1 MANMIDYN
9 KNLIFK
15 KSRELLKKS
24 FRKNLI
30 LILYQNR
37 NENQFNMGDLAYWP
51 SAKPLSK
58 KDKFVKN
65 RDFIKN
71 LDHID
76 QIWEKLKFKF
86 GDTLAV
92 CDLRGKCKEKFSYSE
107 LADLITKVSFSFK
120 NYGLKK
126 GDVVTVI
133 SENSPRWLVV
143 DQGLMRLGAINA
155 VRGINSPS
163 VELDYIIGH
172 SNSVGLIVQS
182 KEIWLKLNNKEE
194 LKKRLKFII
203 NLEDEQF
210 ESLISWSTF
219 ISSVEKENSQNNNLE
234 KFNPEID
241 DVATILYTSGTT
253 GKPKGVPLTHANF
266 LHQIINLAYIA
277 DPEPGTSVLSVLP
290 IWHSYERSAEYFFFS
305 CGCSQYYTIPKF
317 LKDDI
322 TQIKPVVM
330 ATVPRLWEAIHD
342 GFFQALKKMP
352 SKKQKLIK
360 FLISNSSV
368 FKRSLRK
375 IRNIDINQITFKSKI
390 PLLGSVISRYPLH
403 KLSTIFLWPN
413 ILRQLC
419 GEKLK
424 FPING
429 GGALPEHVDLFFESL
444 GVDVLVGYGLTET
457 SPVLTCRRRELN
469 VRGSSGQPL
478 AFTEIKIVNDDKK
491 KILKFR
497 EVGKILVRGP
507 QVMKGYLNNE
517 IATNDVLSKDGWFD
531 TGDLG
536 FLIPNGSLFITGR
549 AKDTIVLS
557 SGENIEP
564 NPLETEILSSEFI
577 NQIQLVGQDK
587 KCLTALVVPNVELV
601 KSKFLEEDL
610 SKLNLN
616 KKIGTFF
623 KSQINNLLK
632 SRLGA
637 RSEEQILDCY
647 FVDPFTL
654 KNGLLTQ
661 TLKQKEGNRKKYLYK

>member
-1 MANMIDYN
+1 
-9 KNLIFK
+9 
-15 KSRELLKKS
+15 
-24 FRKNLI
+24 
-30 LILYQNR
+30 
-37 NENQFNMGDLAYWP
+37 MGDLAYWP
-51 SAKPLSK
+51 AAKPLSK
-58 KDKFVKN
+58 KNTFAKN

-76 QIWEKLKFKF
+76 QIWEKLKFKC

-92 CDLRGKCKEKFSYSE
+92 CDLRGKYKEKFSYSE
-107 LADLITKVSFSFK
+107 LADLITKVSFSFE

-133 SENSPRWLVV
+133 SENSPRWLAV

-577 NQIQLVGQDK
+577 NQIQLVGQDQ

-616 KKIGTFF
+616 KNIAAFF

-637 RSEEQILDCY
+637 RLEEQILDCY
-647 FVDPFTL
+647 FVDAFTL
-654 KNGLLTQ
+654 ENGLLTQ
-661 TLKQKEGNRKKYLYK
+661 TLKQKRKEIEKKYSLQIENMYENKFSKKI

>member
-1 MANMIDYN
+1 MN
-9 KNLIFK
+9 
-15 KSRELLKKS
+15 
-24 FRKNLI
+24 
-30 LILYQNR
+30 
-37 NENQFNMGDLAYWP
+37 DLAYCRGDK
-51 SAKPLSK
+51 SLSRN
-58 KDKFVKN
+58 DKFTIN
-65 RDFIKN
+65 RNDIEK
-71 LDHID
+71 LIHVD
-76 QIWEKLKFKF
+76 QIWEYLKFKC
-86 GDTLAV
+86 GDILAV
-92 CDLRGKCKEKFSYSE
+92 SDLRGKNKEKYFYSE
-107 LADLITKVSFSFK
+107 LADLITKVSKSFM
-120 NYGLKK
+120 NYGLVK

-133 SENSPRWLVV
+133 SENSPRWLIA

-163 VELDYIIGH
+163 VELEYIIEH

-182 KEIWLKLNNKEE
+182 KETWLKLNQKEE
-194 LKKRLKFII
+194 LKKRLKFVI

-210 ESLISWSTF
+210 ESLISWSQF
-219 ISSVEKENSQNNNLE
+219 IKGGEKEYAQNNVFEEDNLQI
-234 KFNPEID
+234 N

-253 GKPKGVPLTHANF
+253 GKPKGVPLTHANL

-277 DPEPGTSVLSVLP
+277 DPDPGTSVLSVLP

-305 CGCSQYYTIPKF
+305 CGCTQYYTIPKF

-322 TQIKPVVM
+322 KQIKPVVM

-352 SKKQKLIK
+352 SNKQRLLK
-360 FLISNSSV
+360 FLIKNSSV
-368 FKRSLRK
+368 FKKNLRK
-375 IRNIDINQITFKSKI
+375 IKNLDINQTTLIAKI
-390 PLLGSVISRYPLH
+390 PLLVSFVFRFPLH
-403 KLSTIFLWPN
+403 KFSTIILWPS

-444 GVDVLVGYGLTET
+444 GIDVLVGYGLTET
-457 SPVLTCRRRELN
+457 SPVLTCRRRDLN

-478 AFTEIKIVNDDKK
+478 KFTEIKIVNENKK

-497 EVGKILVRGP
+497 EIGKILVKGP
-507 QVMKGYLNNE
+507 QVMKGYLNND
-517 IATNDVLSKDGWFD
+517 IATKEVLSKDGWFD

-587 KCLTALVVPNVELV
+587 KCLTALVVPNIELV
-601 KSKFLEEDL
+601 ENKFLEGDI

-616 KKIGTFF
+616 KNIGSFF
-623 KSQINNLLK
+623 KFQINNLLK
-632 SRLGA
+632 NRLGS

-647 FVDPFTL
+647 FVDAFTL
-654 KNGLLTQ
+654 ENGLLTQ
-661 TLKQKEGNRKKYLYK
+661 TLKQKRKEIEKLYSSQIENMYEKQIKKENLI

>member
-1 MANMIDYN
+1 MD
-9 KNLIFK
+9 
-15 KSRELLKKS
+15 
-24 FRKNLI
+24 
-30 LILYQNR
+30 
-37 NENQFNMGDLAYWP
+37 DLAYWP

-58 KDKFVKN
+58 KDKFAKN

-71 LDHID
+71 LHHID
-76 QIWEKLKFKF
+76 QIWEKLKFKC

-92 CDLRGKCKEKFSYSE
+92 CDLRGKYKEKFSYSE

-120 NYGLKK
+120 NYGLVK

-133 SENSPRWLVV
+133 SENSPRWLAV

-163 VELDYIIGH
+163 VELDYIIEH

-182 KEIWLKLNNKEE
+182 KEIWQKLNNKEE
-194 LKKRLKFII
+194 LKKRLKFIV

-210 ESLISWSTF
+210 ESLIGWSKF
-219 ISSVEKENSQNNNLE
+219 ISSGEKENSQKNNLE
-234 KFNPEID
+234 KDNPEID

-277 DPEPGTSVLSVLP
+277 DPVPGTSVLSVLP

-305 CGCSQYYTIPKF
+305 CGCSQYYTVPKF

-352 SKKQKLIK
+352 TKKQTLIK

-368 FKRSLRK
+368 FKKSLRK
-375 IRNIDINQITFKSKI
+375 IRNLDINQITFKSKV
-390 PLLGSVISRYPLH
+390 PLLGSIIGRYPLH

-497 EVGKILVRGP
+497 EVGKILVKGP

-517 IATNDVLSKDGWFD
+517 LATKDVLSKDGWFD

-587 KCLTALVVPNVELV
+587 KCLTALVVPNFELV
-601 KSKFLEEDL
+601 KNKFLEEDL

-616 KKIGTFF
+616 KNIGIFF

-637 RSEEQILDCY
+637 RLEEQILDCY
-647 FVDPFTL
+647 FVEAFTL
-654 KNGLLTQ
+654 ENGLLTQ
-661 TLKQKEGNRKKYLYK
+661 TLKQKRKEVEKKYSLQIENMYENKFSKKI

>member
-1 MANMIDYN
+1 
-9 KNLIFK
+9 
-15 KSRELLKKS
+15 
-24 FRKNLI
+24 
-30 LILYQNR
+30 
-37 NENQFNMGDLAYWP
+37 MGDLAYWP
-51 SAKPLSK
+51 STKPLSK
-58 KDKFVKN
+58 KDKFAKN
-65 RDFIKN
+65 RDFIKT

-76 QIWEKLKFKF
+76 QIWEKLKFKC

-92 CDLRGKCKEKFSYSE
+92 CDLRGKYKEKFSYSE

-120 NYGLKK
+120 NYGLVK
-126 GDVVTVI
+126 GDVVTII

-163 VELDYIIGH
+163 VELDYIIKH

-182 KEIWLKLNNKEE
+182 KEIWLKLDNKEE

-203 NLEDEQF
+203 NLEDEEF
-210 ESLISWSTF
+210 ESLISWNKF
-219 ISSVEKENSQNNNLE
+219 IRVAEKENSQNNNLQ
-234 KFNPEID
+234 KFNPKID

-352 SKKQKLIK
+352 FKKQKLIK

-497 EVGKILVRGP
+497 EVGKILVKGP

-517 IATNDVLSKDGWFD
+517 LATKDVLSKDGWFD

-587 KCLTALVVPNVELV
+587 KCLTALVVPNLELV
-601 KSKFLEEDL
+601 KNKFLEEDL

-616 KKIGTFF
+616 KNIGTFF

-647 FVDPFTL
+647 FVDGFTL
-654 KNGLLTQ
+654 ENGLLTQ
-661 TLKQKEGNRKKYLYK
+661 TLKQKRKEIEKKYLLQIENMYENKFSKKI

>member
-1 MANMIDYN
+1 
-9 KNLIFK
+9 
-15 KSRELLKKS
+15 
-24 FRKNLI
+24 
-30 LILYQNR
+30 
-37 NENQFNMGDLAYWP
+37 MGDLAYWP
-51 SAKPLSK
+51 AAKPLSK
-58 KDKFVKN
+58 KNTFAKN

-76 QIWEKLKFKF
+76 QIWEKLKFKC

-92 CDLRGKCKEKFSYSE
+92 SDLRGKCKEKFSYSE

-120 NYGLKK
+120 NYGLVK

-133 SENSPRWLVV
+133 SENSPRWLLV
-143 DQGLMRLGAINA
+143 DQGLMRVGVINS

-210 ESLISWSTF
+210 ESLISWSKF

-234 KFNPEID
+234 RFNPEID

-375 IRNIDINQITFKSKI
+375 IRNLDINQITFKSKI
-390 PLLGSVISRYPLH
+390 PLLATVIGRYPLH
-403 KLSTIFLWPN
+403 KLSSIFLWPN

-457 SPVLTCRRRELN
+457 SPVLTCRRRELY

-517 IATNDVLSKDGWFD
+517 IATKDVLSKDGWFD

-536 FLIPNGSLFITGR
+536 FQIPNGSLFITGR

-587 KCLTALVVPNVELV
+587 KCLTALVVPNVE
-601 KSKFLEEDL
+601 
-610 SKLNLN
+610 
-616 KKIGTFF
+616 
-623 KSQINNLLK
+623 
-632 SRLGA
+632 
-637 RSEEQILDCY
+637 
-647 FVDPFTL
+647 
-654 KNGLLTQ
+654 
-661 TLKQKEGNRKKYLYK
+661 

>member
-1 MANMIDYN
+1 
-9 KNLIFK
+9 
-15 KSRELLKKS
+15 
-24 FRKNLI
+24 
-30 LILYQNR
+30 
-37 NENQFNMGDLAYWP
+37 MGDLAYWP

-58 KDKFVKN
+58 KDKFAKN

-71 LDHID
+71 LHHVD
-76 QIWEKLKFKF
+76 QIWEKLKSKC

-92 CDLRGKCKEKFSYSE
+92 CDLRGKYKEKFSYSE

-120 NYGLKK
+120 NYGLVK

-163 VELDYIIGH
+163 VELDYIIEH

-210 ESLISWSTF
+210 ESSISWTKF

-322 TQIKPVVM
+322 TQIKPLVM

-342 GFFQALKKMP
+342 GFFQVLKKMP

-375 IRNIDINQITFKSKI
+375 IRNLDINQITFKSKI
-390 PLLGSVISRYPLH
+390 PLLGAVIARYPLH

-429 GGALPEHVDLFFESL
+429 GGALLEHVDLFFESL

-497 EVGKILVRGP
+497 EVGKILVKGP

-517 IATNDVLSKDGWFD
+517 SATKDVLSKDGWFD

-601 KSKFLEEDL
+601 ESKFLEEDL

-616 KKIGTFF
+616 KSVGTFF

-654 KNGLLTQ
+654 ENGLLTQ
-661 TLKQKEGNRKKYLYK
+661 TLKQKRKEIEKKYSLHIENMYENKFSKKI

>member
-1 MANMIDYN
+1 
-9 KNLIFK
+9 
-15 KSRELLKKS
+15 
-24 FRKNLI
+24 
-30 LILYQNR
+30 
-37 NENQFNMGDLAYWP
+37 MGDLAYWP
-51 SAKPLSK
+51 AAKPLSK
-58 KDKFVKN
+58 KNTFAKN

-76 QIWEKLKFKF
+76 QIWEKLKFKC

-92 CDLRGKCKEKFSYSE
+92 CDLRGKYKEKFSYSE
-107 LADLITKVSFSFK
+107 LADLITKVSSSFE

-133 SENSPRWLVV
+133 SENSPRWLAV

-163 VELDYIIGH
+163 VELDYIIEH

-210 ESLISWSTF
+210 ESLISWSKF

-234 KFNPEID
+234 KFNPKID

-457 SPVLTCRRRELN
+457 R
-469 VRGSSGQPL
+469 
-478 AFTEIKIVNDDKK
+478 K
-491 KILKFR
+491 
-497 EVGKILVRGP
+497 
-507 QVMKGYLNNE
+507 
-517 IATNDVLSKDGWFD
+517 
-531 TGDLG
+531 
-536 FLIPNGSLFITGR
+536 
-549 AKDTIVLS
+549 
-557 SGENIEP
+557 
-564 NPLETEILSSEFI
+564 
-577 NQIQLVGQDK
+577 
-587 KCLTALVVPNVELV
+587 
-601 KSKFLEEDL
+601 
-610 SKLNLN
+610 
-616 KKIGTFF
+616 GTFD
-623 KSQINNLLK
+623 LK
-632 SRLGA
+632 
-637 RSEEQILDCY
+637 
-647 FVDPFTL
+647 VV
-654 KNGLLTQ
+654 
-661 TLKQKEGNRKKYLYK
+661 

>member
-1 MANMIDYN
+1 MV
-9 KNLIFK
+9 
-15 KSRELLKKS
+15 
-24 FRKNLI
+24 
-30 LILYQNR
+30 
-37 NENQFNMGDLAYWP
+37 DLAYWP
-51 SAKPLSK
+51 SAKPVSVNSK
-58 KDKFVKN
+58 FAKN
-65 RDFIKN
+65 RDYIKN
-71 LDHID
+71 LNHVD
-76 QIWEKLKFKF
+76 QIWENLKLKY

-92 CDLRGKCKEKFSYSE
+92 SDLRGKYKEKFSYSE
-107 LADLITKVSFSFK
+107 LSDLITKVSFSFK
-120 NYGLKK
+120 NHGLEK
-126 GDVVTVI
+126 GDVVTLI
-133 SENSPRWLVV
+133 SENSPRWLIA

-155 VRGINSPS
+155 VRGTNSPS
-163 VELDYIIGH
+163 VELDYIINH

-182 KEIWLKLNNKEE
+182 KETWLKLNNKEE

-210 ESLISWSTF
+210 DSLISWSKF
-219 ISSVEKENSQNNNLE
+219 ISTGETKDSQNSFE
-234 KFNPEID
+234 KYNPRID

-253 GKPKGVPLTHANF
+253 GKPKGVPLTHANL
-266 LHQIINLAYIA
+266 LHQIINLAYVA

-342 GFFQALKKMP
+342 GFHQALKKMP
-352 SKKQKLIK
+352 SKKQKLIR

-375 IRNIDINQITFKSKI
+375 IRNLHINQITFKSKI
-390 PLLGSVISRYPLH
+390 PLLGSVIGRYPLH
-403 KLSTIFLWPN
+403 KLSTIFIWPN

-497 EVGKILVRGP
+497 EVGKILVKGP

-517 IATNDVLSKDGWFD
+517 SATKDVLSKDSWFD

-601 KSKFLEEDL
+601 KNKFLEEDL
-610 SKLNLN
+610 SQLNLN
-616 KKIGTFF
+616 KNIGTFF

-637 RSEEQILDCY
+637 RSEEQILDCF
-647 FVDPFTL
+647 FVDAFTL
-654 KNGLLTQ
+654 ENGLLTQ
-661 TLKQKEGNRKKYLYK
+661 TLKQKRKEIEKKYSLPIENMYENKFSKKI

>member
-1 MANMIDYN
+1 
-9 KNLIFK
+9 
-15 KSRELLKKS
+15 
-24 FRKNLI
+24 
-30 LILYQNR
+30 
-37 NENQFNMGDLAYWP
+37 MGDKAYWP

-58 KDKFVKN
+58 KDKFAKD
-65 RDFIKN
+65 RDFIEN
-71 LDHID
+71 LNHID
-76 QIWEKLKFKF
+76 QIWENLKFKC

-92 CDLRGKCKEKFSYSE
+92 CDLRGKYKEKFSYSE
-107 LADLITKVSFSFK
+107 LADLITKVSLSFK
-120 NYGLKK
+120 NYGLEK

-133 SENSPRWLVV
+133 SENSPRWLAV

-155 VRGINSPS
+155 VRGNNSPS
-163 VELDYIIGH
+163 VELEYIIEH

-203 NLEDEQF
+203 NLEDERF
-210 ESLISWSTF
+210 ESLISWNQF
-219 ISSVEKENSQNNNLE
+219 ISAEEQENSKNNIIE
-234 KFNPEID
+234 KFKPKID

-253 GKPKGVPLTHANF
+253 GKPKGVPLTHSNF
-266 LHQIINLAYIA
+266 LHQVINLAYIA

-305 CGCSQYYTIPKF
+305 CGCSQYYTTPKF

-322 TQIKPVVM
+322 KQIKPVVM

-360 FLISNSSV
+360 FLIINSSV

-375 IRNIDINQITFKSKI
+375 IRNLDINQITFKSKI
-390 PLLGSVISRYPLH
+390 PLLVSVICRYPLH

-457 SPVLTCRRRELN
+457 SPVLTCRKRELN

-497 EVGKILVRGP
+497 EVGRILVKGP

-517 IATNDVLSKDGWFD
+517 LATKDVLSKDGWFD

-564 NPLETEILSSEFI
+564 NPLETEILGSEFI
-577 NQIQLVGQDK
+577 NQVQLVGQDK
-587 KCLTALVVPNVELV
+587 KCLTALVVPNIEMV
-601 KSKFLEEDL
+601 KNKFLEEDL
-610 SKLNLN
+610 SILNLN
-616 KKIGTFF
+616 KNIGTFF

-632 SRLGA
+632 GRLGA
-637 RSEEQILDCY
+637 RLEEQILDCY
-647 FVDPFTL
+647 FVDAFTL
-654 KNGLLTQ
+654 ENGLLTQ
-661 TLKQKEGNRKKYLYK
+661 TLKQKRKEIEKKYSSQIENMYENKFSKKI

>member
-1 MANMIDYN
+1 MD
-9 KNLIFK
+9 
-15 KSRELLKKS
+15 
-24 FRKNLI
+24 
-30 LILYQNR
+30 
-37 NENQFNMGDLAYWP
+37 DLAYWP
-51 SAKPLSK
+51 PAKFLST
-58 KDKFVKN
+58 KDKFAKN
-65 RDFIKN
+65 RDFINN
-71 LDHID
+71 LHHID
-76 QIWEKLKFKF
+76 QIWEKLKLKC

-92 CDLRGKCKEKFSYSE
+92 CDLRGKYKEKFSYSE
-107 LADLITKVSFSFK
+107 LADLITKVSLSFK
-120 NYGLKK
+120 NYGLVK

-163 VELDYIIGH
+163 VELDYIIEH

-194 LKKRLKFII
+194 LKKKLKFII

-210 ESLISWSTF
+210 ESLISWSKF
-219 ISSVEKENSQNNNLE
+219 ISSVEKENSQNNYLE
-234 KFNPEID
+234 KDNLEID

-352 SKKQKLIK
+352 SKKQKIIK

-375 IRNIDINQITFKSKI
+375 IRNLDINQVTFKSKI

-497 EVGKILVRGP
+497 EVGKILARGP

-517 IATNDVLSKDGWFD
+517 IATKDVLSKDGWFD

-587 KCLTALVVPNVELV
+587 KCLTALIVPNVELV

-616 KKIGTFF
+616 KNISTFF

-632 SRLGA
+632 SRLGS
-637 RSEEQILDCY
+637 RLEEQILDCY
-647 FVDPFTL
+647 FVDAFTL
-654 KNGLLTQ
+654 ENGLLTQ
-661 TLKQKEGNRKKYLYK
+661 TLKQKRKEIEKKYSIQIENMYENKFSKKI

>member
-1 MANMIDYN
+1 
-9 KNLIFK
+9 
-15 KSRELLKKS
+15 
-24 FRKNLI
+24 
-30 LILYQNR
+30 
-37 NENQFNMGDLAYWP
+37 MGDLAYWP
-51 SAKPLSK
+51 AAKPLSK
-58 KDKFVKN
+58 KNTFAKN

-76 QIWEKLKFKF
+76 QIWEKLKFKC

-92 CDLRGKCKEKFSYSE
+92 CDLRGKYKEKFSYSE
-107 LADLITKVSFSFK
+107 LADLITKVSSSFE

-478 AFTEIKIVNDDKK
+478 SFTEIKIVNDDKK
-491 KILKFR
+491 NILKFR

-616 KKIGTFF
+616 KSIGKFF

-637 RSEEQILDCY
+637 RLEEQILDCY
-647 FVDPFTL
+647 FVDAFTL
-654 KNGLLTQ
+654 ENGLLTQ
-661 TLKQKEGNRKKYLYK
+661 TLKQKRKEIEKKYSLQIENMYENKFSKKI

>member
-1 MANMIDYN
+1 
-9 KNLIFK
+9 
-15 KSRELLKKS
+15 
-24 FRKNLI
+24 
-30 LILYQNR
+30 
-37 NENQFNMGDLAYWP
+37 MGDLAYWP

-58 KDKFVKN
+58 KDQFAKN
-65 RDFIKN
+65 RDFIEN
-71 LDHID
+71 LHHID
-76 QIWEKLKFKF
+76 QIWEKLKFKC

-92 CDLRGKCKEKFSYSE
+92 CDLRGKYKEKFSYSE

-120 NYGLKK
+120 NYGLVK

-133 SENSPRWLVV
+133 SENSPRWLVA

-163 VELDYIIGH
+163 VELEYIIEH

-182 KEIWLKLNNKEE
+182 KEIWLNLNNKEE

-210 ESLISWSTF
+210 ESLISWNQF
-219 ISSVEKENSQNNNLE
+219 ISAGDKENSENNIIEN
-234 KFNPEID
+234 FNPKID

-322 TQIKPVVM
+322 TQIKPIVM

-390 PLLGSVISRYPLH
+390 LLLGSVISRYPLH

-497 EVGKILVRGP
+497 EVGKILVKGP

-517 IATNDVLSKDGWFD
+517 LATKDVLSKDGWFD

-577 NQIQLVGQDK
+577 NQI
-587 KCLTALVVPNVELV
+587 
-601 KSKFLEEDL
+601 SH
-610 SKLNLN
+610 
-616 KKIGTFF
+616 
-623 KSQINNLLK
+623 
-632 SRLGA
+632 
-637 RSEEQILDCY
+637 
-647 FVDPFTL
+647 
-654 KNGLLTQ
+654 
-661 TLKQKEGNRKKYLYK
+661 

>member
-1 MANMIDYN
+1 MN
-9 KNLIFK
+9 
-15 KSRELLKKS
+15 
-24 FRKNLI
+24 
-30 LILYQNR
+30 
-37 NENQFNMGDLAYWP
+37 DLAYWRG
-51 SAKPLSK
+51 
-58 KDKFVKN
+58 DKFLSRNDKFTSN
-65 RDFIKN
+65 RNDIEN
-71 LDHID
+71 LIHVD
-76 QIWEKLKFKF
+76 QIWEYLKFKC
-86 GDTLAV
+86 GNILAV
-92 CDLRGKCKEKFSYSE
+92 SDLRGKNKEKFSYNE
-107 LADLITKVSFSFK
+107 LADLITKVSKSFR
-120 NYGLKK
+120 NYGVVK
-126 GDVVTVI
+126 GDVVTLI
-133 SENSPRWLVV
+133 SENSPRWLIA

-163 VELDYIIGH
+163 VELDYIIEH

-182 KEIWLKLNNKEE
+182 KETWLKLNEKEKLE
-194 LKKRLKFII
+194 KKLKFII
-203 NLEDEQF
+203 NLEDEEF
-210 ESLISWSTF
+210 ENLISWSQF
-219 ISSVEKENSQNNNLE
+219 IKGGEKVHSQNNVFEKDNLQI
-234 KFNPEID
+234 N

-253 GKPKGVPLTHANF
+253 GKPKGVPLTHANL

-277 DPEPGTSVLSVLP
+277 DPKPGTSVLSVLP

-305 CGCSQYYTIPKF
+305 CGCTQYYTIPKF

-322 TQIKPVVM
+322 KQIKPVVM

-352 SKKQKLIK
+352 SNKQRLLK
-360 FLISNSSV
+360 FLIKNSSS
-368 FKRSLRK
+368 FKKNLRK
-375 IRNIDINQITFKSKI
+375 IKNLDINQISLIAKI
-390 PLLGSVISRYPLH
+390 PLLGSCFVRFPFH
-403 KLSTIFLWPN
+403 KLATIFLWPS

-444 GVDVLVGYGLTET
+444 GIDVLVGYGLTET

-478 AFTEIKIVNDDKK
+478 KFTEIKIVNEDKT
-491 KILKFR
+491 KILNFR
-497 EVGKILVRGP
+497 EIGKILVKGP

-517 IATNDVLSKDGWFD
+517 LATKDVLSKDGWFD

-587 KCLTALVVPNVELV
+587 KCLTALVVPNIEFVE
-601 KSKFLEEDL
+601 SKFLEKDF

-616 KKIGTFF
+616 KNVGSFF

-632 SRLGA
+632 NRLGS

-647 FVDPFTL
+647 FVDAFTL
-654 KNGLLTQ
+654 ENGLLTQ
-661 TLKQKEGNRKKYLYK
+661 TLKQKRKEIEKLYSSQIESMYEKQIKKENLI

>member
-1 MANMIDYN
+1 
-9 KNLIFK
+9 
-15 KSRELLKKS
+15 
-24 FRKNLI
+24 
-30 LILYQNR
+30 
-37 NENQFNMGDLAYWP
+37 MGDLAYWP

-58 KDKFVKN
+58 KDKFAKN
-65 RDFIKN
+65 REFIKKLN
-71 LDHID
+71 HID
-76 QIWEKLKFKF
+76 QIWEKLKFKC

-92 CDLRGKCKEKFSYSE
+92 CDLRGKYQERFSYSE
-107 LADLITKVSFSFK
+107 LADLITKVSFAFK
-120 NYGLKK
+120 NYGLVK

-163 VELDYIIGH
+163 VELEYIIEH
-172 SNSVGLIVQS
+172 SNSVGLVVQS
-182 KEIWLKLNNKEE
+182 KGIWLKLNNKEE

-210 ESLISWSTF
+210 ENLISWSKF
-219 ISSVEKENSQNNNLE
+219 ISSVEKGNSQNNNLE
-234 KFNPEID
+234 KFIPEID

-375 IRNIDINQITFKSKI
+375 IRNIDINQITLKSKI

-413 ILRQLC
+413 ILKQLC

-601 KSKFLEEDL
+601 NSKFSEEYL

-616 KKIGTFF
+616 KNIGKFF
-623 KSQINNLLK
+623 KSQINNLLN

-637 RSEEQILDCY
+637 RSEEQILD
-647 FVDPFTL
+647 
-654 KNGLLTQ
+654 
-661 TLKQKEGNRKKYLYK
+661 

>member
-1 MANMIDYN
+1 
-9 KNLIFK
+9 
-15 KSRELLKKS
+15 
-24 FRKNLI
+24 
-30 LILYQNR
+30 
-37 NENQFNMGDLAYWP
+37 MGDLAYWP
-51 SAKPLSK
+51 AAKPLSK
-58 KDKFVKN
+58 KNTFAKN

-76 QIWEKLKFKF
+76 QIWEKLKIKC

-92 CDLRGKCKEKFSYSE
+92 CDLRGKYKEKFSYSE
-107 LADLITKVSFSFK
+107 LADLITKVSFSFE

-133 SENSPRWLVV
+133 SENSPRWLAV

-478 AFTEIKIVNDDKK
+478 ALTEIKIVNDDKK

-497 EVGKILVRGP
+497 EIGKILVRGP

-616 KKIGTFF
+616 KNIAAFF

-637 RSEEQILDCY
+637 RLEEQILDCY
-647 FVDPFTL
+647 FVDAFTL
-654 KNGLLTQ
+654 ENGLLTQ
-661 TLKQKEGNRKKYLYK
+661 TLKQKRKEIEKKYSLQIENMYENKFSKKI

>member
-1 MANMIDYN
+1 M
-9 KNLIFK
+9 
-15 KSRELLKKS
+15 R
-24 FRKNLI
+24 
-30 LILYQNR
+30 
-37 NENQFNMGDLAYWP
+37 DLAYWP
-51 SAKPLSK
+51 SAKPLFK
-58 KDKFVKN
+58 KDKFTKN

-71 LDHID
+71 LHHID
-76 QIWEKLKFKF
+76 QIWEKLKFNC

-92 CDLRGKCKEKFSYSE
+92 CDLRGKYKEKFSYSE

-120 NYGLKK
+120 NYGLVK

-155 VRGINSPS
+155 VRGINSPA
-163 VELDYIIGH
+163 VELDYIIEH

-210 ESLISWSTF
+210 ESLINWNQF
-219 ISSVEKENSQNNNLE
+219 IRKAEKENSQINNIE
-234 KFNPEID
+234 KFNPKID

-375 IRNIDINQITFKSKI
+375 IRNLDINQIAFKAKI
-390 PLLGSVISRYPLH
+390 PLLATVIGRYPLH

-478 AFTEIKIVNDDKK
+478 AFTEIKIVNDDKR

-497 EVGKILVRGP
+497 EVGKILVKGP

-517 IATNDVLSKDGWFD
+517 LATKDVLSKDGWFD

-601 KSKFLEEDL
+601 KNKFLEEDL
-610 SKLNLN
+610 SKLNLDKN
-616 KKIGTFF
+616 ISTFF

-637 RSEEQILDCY
+637 RAEEQILDCY
-647 FVDPFTL
+647 FVDAFTL
-654 KNGLLTQ
+654 ENGLLTQ
-661 TLKQKEGNRKKYLYK
+661 TLKQKRKEIERKYSLQIENMYEQKFSKKN